1 MTSETLSFPD
11 HKLQFTKIC
20 LLKFYTE
27 LGLQRKR
34 CFISL
39 KYDEKITN
47 YIIFY
52 LIEPKFLKLKNLY
65 EQFIYIIYLMIF
77 KFIQNENLLFKNNLI
92 NK

>member
-11 HKLQFTKIC
+11 HKLQFTRIC

-52 LIEPKFLKLKNLY
+52 VILRKCRHYSDLIAGVLTAGVRV
-65 EQFIYIIYLMIF
+65 QG
-77 KFIQNENLLFKNNLI
+77 
-92 NK
+92 